1 MSNEEYTRNMDL
13 IASAFRSFVMVASAL
28 EDRELGIMEQ
38 TLERAGSVGFLFIPG
53 IEFAAA
59 MENVGKQRK
68 LLKFVRQ
75 ARALRKE
82 LEGNRNG

>member
-1 MSNEEYTRNMDL
+1 MSDEEYKSNMDL
-13 IASAFRSFVMVASAL
+13 LTSAFNSFVMVASAL

-38 TLERAGSVGFLFIPG
+38 TLERADSIGFLFVPG
-53 IEFAAA
+53 IQYAAA
-59 MENVGKQRK
+59 MENVLKQRK
-68 LLKFVRQ
+68 LLQFVRQ